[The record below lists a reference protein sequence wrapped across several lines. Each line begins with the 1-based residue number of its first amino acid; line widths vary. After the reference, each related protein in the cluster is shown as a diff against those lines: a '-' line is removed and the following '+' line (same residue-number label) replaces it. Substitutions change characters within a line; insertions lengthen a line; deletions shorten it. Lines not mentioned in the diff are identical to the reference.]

1 MAETVLIVDD
11 DKNLRT
17 VLRDLLEDAGY
28 CVEEA
33 ASGAEAMKAVSKNC
47 YPIIMMDYNL
57 TDKTGIEVI
66 QEIRKIN
73 TESKILMM
81 TAHASLDTAIQA
93 IQESVYDFLI
103 KPVDFRNLLR
113 VLKKAG
119 ENYRLEQ
126 ENKKLLEALKK
137 KNIELGRMNAL
148 KSRFMS
154 MASHDLSNLLM
165 TLQLSTEML
174 SMTLNGDAGHKQKI
188 SYISDSIVRI
198 SRLVNDLVDWAA
210 IEKGKFRLEKSSFDI
225 KSALSDFLQVWKSR
239 AAMSGIAINM
249 EISQCLPVIFAD
261 QKRLG
266 QVIMN
271 LLENAVRHT
280 HSGGKITVSVS
291 AKSDSVLFSVSDTGS
306 GISSDEINKL
316 FNHEYSGSEGGRMG
330 LGLTIAQEIVRAHG
344 GKIWAESD
352 GIGKGS
358 SFRFSLPLAVSEA
371 AKEDIGKTGAK
382 SVLS

>member
-33 ASGAEAMKAVSKNC
+33 ASGAEAMEAVSKNC

-73 TESKILMM
+73 MESKILMM

-103 KPVDFRNLLR
+103 KPVDFRNLLN

-126 ENKKLLEALKK
+126 ENKKLLEALKQ
-137 KNIELGRMNAL
+137 KNIELSRMNAL

-174 SMTLNGDAGHKQKI
+174 SMNLDAGQKQKI

-210 IEKGKFRLEKSSFDI
+210 MEKGNFRLEKKSFDI
-225 KSALSDFLQVWKSR
+225 NGALSDFMQAWKSR
-239 AAMSGIAINM
+239 AAMSGITINM
-249 EISQCLPVIFAD
+249 DIAKGLPVLFAD

-291 AKSDSVLFSVSDTGS
+291 ADSDSMLFSVSDTGS
-306 GISSDEINKL
+306 GIASDEITKL
-316 FNHEYSGSEGGRMG
+316 FNQYYQGSEGGRMG

-344 GKIWAESD
+344 GKIWAESE
-352 GIGKGS
+352 GAGKGA
-358 SFRFSLPLAVSEA
+358 SFLFTLPLAVPEA
-371 AKEDIGKTGAK
+371 AKEDIGKTDAK

>member
-33 ASGAEAMKAVSKNC
+33 ASGAEAMEAVSKNC

-73 TESKILMM
+73 MESKILMM

-103 KPVDFRNLLR
+103 KPVDFRNLLN

-126 ENKKLLEALKK
+126 ENKKLLEALKQ
-137 KNIELGRMNAL
+137 KNIELSRMNAL

-174 SMTLNGDAGHKQKI
+174 SMNLDAGQKQKI

-210 IEKGKFRLEKSSFDI
+210 MEKGNFRLEKKSFDI
-225 KSALSDFLQVWKSR
+225 NGALSDFMQAWKSR
-239 AAMSGIAINM
+239 AAMSGITINM
-249 EISQCLPVIFAD
+249 DIAKGLPVLFAD

-291 AKSDSVLFSVSDTGS
+291 ADSDSMLFSVSDTGS
-306 GISSDEINKL
+306 GIAFDEITKL
-316 FNHEYSGSEGGRMG
+316 FNQYYQGSEGGRMG

-344 GKIWAESD
+344 GKIWAESE
-352 GIGKGS
+352 GAGKGA
-358 SFRFSLPLAVSEA
+358 SFLFTLPLAVPEA
-371 AKEDIGKTGAK
+371 AKEDIGKTDAK

>member
-33 ASGAEAMKAVSKNC
+33 ASGAEAMEAVSKNC

-103 KPVDFRNLLR
+103 KPVDFRNLLN

-126 ENKKLLEALKK
+126 ENKKLLEALKQ
-137 KNIELGRMNAL
+137 KNIELSRMNAL

-174 SMTLNGDAGHKQKI
+174 SMNLDAGQKQKI

-210 IEKGKFRLEKSSFDI
+210 MEKGNFRLEKKSFDI
-225 KSALSDFLQVWKSR
+225 NGALSDFMQAWKSR
-239 AAMSGIAINM
+239 AAMSGITINM
-249 EISQCLPVIFAD
+249 DIAKGLPVLFAD

-291 AKSDSVLFSVSDTGS
+291 ADSDSMLFSVSDTGS
-306 GISSDEINKL
+306 GIAFDEITKL
-316 FNHEYSGSEGGRMG
+316 FNQYYQGSEGGRMG

-344 GKIWAESD
+344 GKIWAESE
-352 GIGKGS
+352 GAGKGS
-358 SFRFSLPLAVSEA
+358 SFLFTLPLAVPEA
-371 AKEDIGKTGAK
+371 AKEDIGKTDAK